1 MNKILNKYFV
11 IDFEF
16 TFYKRPVGRPSGFF
30 NEIIEA
36 GAVLM
41 DSAGTEIGSMHS
53 FVKPHFYPRHA
64 KDAFDFCMI
73 TEKEMKNAIEFP
85 EMVNQ
90 ISNLY
95 VPGESYFVTWG
106 DDDFKVL
113 ETGCKRHGIDNPI
126 CVDDCLDLAMAY
138 KLWKG
143 DDFTSSLKAA
153 AEGLEADYN
162 AIYRTP
168 KEYLDAFEELNC
180 DKIFSD
186 DIFKDLSNHSET
198 KYMYFICI

>member
-1 MNKILNKYFV
+1 MIKILNKYFV

-126 CVDDCLDLAMAY
+126 CFDDCLDLALAY

-153 AEGLEADYN
+153 AEGLEADTKGLWHTAYD
-162 AIYRTP
+162 
-168 KEYLDAFEELNC
+168 DAANTSKVLFKMIEKGWNIEEFFAAMVN
-180 DKIFSD
+180 
-186 DIFKDLSNHSET
+186 ET
-198 KYMYFICI
+198 E